1 MMHQKKNKN
10 KDKKSEVS
18 SAWPRQKLN
27 HAAFDPTKNTHLW
40 TMWRIAVNEKLLN
53 EFKSHD
59 SDSKH
64 FPSQSLTR
72 PPLANYIRVTGT
84 TRRLANVKMA
94 TRDNILNNDDDKLQT
109 EQFIYYGIPRISIRN
124 QATQSGPDLKHA
136 ADSETGL

>member
-1 MMHQKKNKN
+1 MMRRKENKK

-18 SAWPRQKLN
+18 SARPRRNLDQ
-27 HAAFDPTKNTHLW
+27 AVFDPTKNTHLW

-59 SDSKH
+59 SDSSH

-84 TRRLANVKMA
+84 TRRLANMKMV
-94 TRDNILNNDDDKLQT
+94 TRHNILNNDDDKLQT
-109 EQFIYYGIPRISIRN
+109 EQFIYYGIPRIFIKN
-124 QATQSGPDLKHA
+124 QATKRGPDMKNEI
-136 ADSETGL
+136 DRQ